1 MHGQKYARPMKKV
14 NESIHK
20 GDLDAMIILYHAS
33 LWPAQTD
40 RGSLRAKGDMR
51 LERRCEEAMSRMARR
66 GS

>member
-20 GDLDAMIILYHAS
+20 GDLDAMLVLYHAS

-51 LERRCEEAMSRMARR
+51 LER
-66 GS
+66 